1 LKPPEDPTEFR
12 AEPAFIATNGTSPQN
27 VLGTGSPPVR
37 RKRSAL
43 MTFFI
48 VGTIL
53 AVVAPVLAYGIALL
67 THAGPFG
74 DNVFP
79 VTLHNDT
86 QQTLVVRTCGDNCTP
101 QYQSVSLAPD
111 NSVRVGA
118 TTGQMTR
125 YYLHDSTGALLG
137 CLPLKYPKPLTG
149 VTVQASQQEACPGN
163 PLPAP

>member
-1 LKPPEDPTEFR
+1 MEPPEDSTEFR
-12 AEPAFIATNGTSPQN
+12 AEPAFITTNGTSPQSP
-27 VLGTGSPPVR
+27 GGSGGPPVR

-43 MTFFI
+43 ITFFL

-53 AVVAPVLAYGIALL
+53 AVVAPVIAYGIAVL

-86 QQTLVVRTCGDNCTP
+86 DQTLVVRTCGANCTA
-101 QYQSVSLAPD
+101 QYQSVSLAPG
-111 NSVRVGA
+111 NSITVGA
-118 TTGQMTR
+118 TTGKMTR
-125 YYLHDSTGALLG
+125 YYLHASTGALLG

-149 VTVQASQQEACPGN
+149 VTVQTSQQEACPGN
-163 PLPAP
+163 PLPVP